1 MILRIELRH
10 VFVPLRNDV
19 SPTPQRPRPP
29 LRQNLPYLLHLP
41 HSNPTSTP
49 FGYDYF
55 LSLPP
60 SYDADPTK
68 QWPLVLFLH
77 GAGESQR
84 GPNESYATLR
94 HGVPKIILCYDRL
107 KDGKEPSIEIPL
119 AARLRGRNPNKGRGR
134 EDADK
139 SVVPVPKEVCDI
151 VAEEFITV
159 TPSLDMGMFGLS
171 FSLSAFLRVPT
182 SRSIRPASQAED
194 ISILTRPSR
203 QRLRLERPHPLR
215 PPRRAPPLLRADPS
229 RLHVTGFSM
238 GGYGTWSLG
247 LHSPDRFASLVP
259 ICGGGDSILAKN
271 IKHIPQWVHHGE
283 LDDIIPISQSV
294 KMVSALERAQRGWR
308 GGEGEI
314 YAVGGVGA

>member
-1 MILRIELRH
+1 MSL
-10 VFVPLRNDV
+10 
-19 SPTPQRPRPP
+19 PP
-29 LRQNLPYLLHLP
+29 LKDPGHPYAKTSHISFTF
-41 HSNPTSTP
+41 HTQTPTSTP

-159 TPSLDMGMFGLS
+159 TPSLDMDNGYGWNAHT
-171 FSLSAFLRVPT
+171 LSALLD
-182 SRSIRPASQAED
+182 E
-194 ISILTRPSR
+194 L
-203 QRLRLERPHPLR
+203 L
-215 PPRRAPPLLRADPS
+215 PLLRADPS

-294 KMVSALERAQRGWR
+294 KMASALERAQRGLEGVEKVRFTRWEGLAHDCWTEAYNEVELWR
-308 GGEGEI
+308 WMLEKRRAE
-314 YAVGGVGA
+314 